1 MTSALG
7 RPVWLKLLA
16 LGAVITALVIVGRHA
31 SEWIPSLTEQVAR
44 LGAWAPLAFV
54 AIYVLGA
61 LLLAPG
67 SVMTLAAGAIFGL
80 LKGAALVFFAATL
93 GAAAAFVVAR
103 HLARGYV
110 ERRIG
115 RGRLAAVDQAIARNG
130 FRLVLLLRLSPVLP
144 YNLLNYSLG
153 LTRVRFRDFLLGSVG
168 MLPGTI
174 LYVYY
179 GKVAGDLATLAHGSP
194 ARHDAA
200 YWTLLAAGLA
210 ATIGATVLVTRT
222 ARRALQEEHDS
233 AAPDRNT
240 TT

>member
-1 MTSALG
+1 M
-7 RPVWLKLLA
+7 RPPWLKLV
-16 LGAVITALVIVGRHA
+16 AVAAAITVLVIVGRHA
-31 SEWIPSLTEQVAR
+31 GEWIPTLTEWVAR
-44 LGAWAPLAFV
+44 LGVWAPLAFV
-54 AIYVLGA
+54 AMYVLGA

-67 SVMTLAAGAIFGL
+67 SVMTLAAGALFGL
-80 LKGAALVFFAATL
+80 VKGAALVFFAATV

-115 RGRLAAVDQAIARNG
+115 RRLAAVDEAIARNG
-130 FRLVLLLRLSPVLP
+130 LRLVLLLRLSPVLP

-168 MLPGTI
+168 MLPGTF

-222 ARRALQEEHDS
+222 ARRALQEEHKV
-233 AAPDRNT
+233 ATPDGKAT
-240 TT
+240 